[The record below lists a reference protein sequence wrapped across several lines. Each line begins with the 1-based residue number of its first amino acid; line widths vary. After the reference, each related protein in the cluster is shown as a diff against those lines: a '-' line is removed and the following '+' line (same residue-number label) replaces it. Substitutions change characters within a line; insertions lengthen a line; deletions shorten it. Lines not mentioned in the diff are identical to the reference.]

1 METDDNKMLLP
12 LGTLLKQ
19 GEYRVERYIAS
30 GGFGNTY
37 EVAHTRLPKRFAMK
51 EFFMRG
57 INLRQGTRVT
67 VSVDDNRDTFN
78 QMREKFY
85 KEAERLAVLEEPHI
99 VEVTDFFEEN
109 QTAYYVMKL
118 IDGESLAA
126 TMKRTGKPFTEPEVR
141 NVLSQVLPAL
151 ETVHSQG
158 IYHLDLKPG
167 NIMRDV
173 KGHCWLID
181 FGASKQLSTKESKT
195 LSTSTGLSYTPGF
208 APGEQLSGNMNR
220 IGAWTDFYALG
231 ATLYNLLSHQAP
243 PEPDDVRYD
252 GERAFHFPA
261 SVSDDMRRL
270 VLWLMQPDYPQRPQ
284 TVEEITARLA
294 GMAPP
299 KDVEEGKTDE
309 HPKVAVVTE
318 PSISTVKHESKS
330 EKTIPSASVGT
341 VPSHQDEIEEDNQ
354 DEDEWDDET
363 NHKKRWIL
371 IAAGAALVVALG
383 IWLLTGKSDSNKPA
397 EAVEEDYIDQS
408 LHLWSNADGEY
419 GFIDDTGKLVI
430 PCQWNYATDFSEGL
444 ARVTDSGWNHG
455 YIDKTGE
462 VVIPCE
468 WNDAG
473 SFKEGLAPVQ
483 DSNGYWGFIDK
494 TGEIM
499 IPCDWKLASNFSEGL
514 AAVQEVN
521 DRWGFIDETGNPL
534 ISCKWFLASDFR
546 EGMARVQ
553 DSNGQYGFIDKNG
566 LEVIP
571 CQWYNAYWFSEGL
584 APVQNRNGK
593 WGFIENTRNLAIP
606 CQWDEV
612 GDFSEGLAP
621 IKDNNG
627 KWGFIDKTGQ
637 VVIPCQWKF
646 AYSFSDGLALVRN
659 QNRMYGY
666 IDKTGE
672 IVIPCEWEK
681 ADSFHDGL
689 AQVEGSDDIEHYID
703 KTGRMVK

>member
-1 METDDNKMLLP
+1 MNDNDRNMLP
-12 LGTLLKQ
+12 IGTLLKQ

-37 EVAHTRLPKRFAMK
+37 EVVHTRLPKRFAVK

-57 INLRQGTRVT
+57 INQREGVE
-67 VSVDDNRDTFN
+67 VSVSLAENRESFN

-126 TMKRTGKPFTEPEVR
+126 TMKHTRKPFSEPEVR

-151 ETVHSQG
+151 ETVHNQG

-167 NIMRDV
+167 NIMRDA

-181 FGASKQLSTKESKT
+181 FGASKQLSAKDSKT
-195 LSTSTGLSYTPGF
+195 LSTSTGLSYTPGY

-231 ATLYNLLSHQAP
+231 ATIYNLLSCQTP

-261 SVSDDMRRL
+261 SVSDDMRQL
-270 VLWLMQPDYPQRPQ
+270 VLWLMQPDYPRRPQ
-284 TVEEITARLA
+284 KVSEITARLA
-294 GMAPP
+294 EMSHSMN
-299 KDVEEGKTDE
+299 VNEEETDE
-309 HPKVAVVTE
+309 QPKVAVSPE
-318 PSISTVKHESKS
+318 ASIPTVKHVSQEAVQSS
-330 EKTIPSASVGT
+330 
-341 VPSHQDEIEEDNQ
+341 IEETVRIDQVDSDDDQ

-363 NHKKRWIL
+363 SNKKRWL
-371 IAAGAALVVALG
+371 WIAAGAALVVALG
-383 IWLLTGKSDSNKPA
+383 VWLLTGKSGSNKVA

-408 LHLWSNADGEY
+408 LHLWRNADGEY

-430 PCQWNYATDFSEGL
+430 PCQWDYATDFSEGL

-468 WNDAG
+468 WSDAG
-473 SFKEGLAPVQ
+473 RFNEGLAPVQ

-521 DRWGFIDETGNPL
+521 DRWGFIDKTGNPV
-534 ISCKWFLASDFR
+534 ISCKWLMASDFS

-566 LEVIP
+566 LGVIP
-571 CQWYNAYWFSEGL
+571 CQWYDAFWFSEGL

-621 IKDNNG
+621 VKDNNG
-627 KWGFIDKTGQ
+627 KWGYIDKTGQ
-637 VVIPCQWKF
+637 VVIPCQWRY
-646 AYSFSDGLALVRN
+646 AYSFSDGLALVRD
-659 QNRMYGY
+659 QDRMYGY

-681 ADSFHDGL
+681 ADAFHDGL
-689 AQVEGSDDIEHYID
+689 AQVEGSDDIEHYIN
-703 KTGRMVK
+703 KTGRVVK

>member
-1 METDDNKMLLP
+1 MNDNDRNMLP
-12 LGTLLKQ
+12 IGTLLKQ

-37 EVAHTRLPKRFAMK
+37 EVVHTRLPKRFAVK

-57 INLRQGTRVT
+57 INQREGVE
-67 VSVDDNRDTFN
+67 VSVSLAENRESFN

-85 KEAERLAVLEEPHI
+85 KEAERLAVLEESHI

-126 TMKRTGKPFTEPEVR
+126 TMKRTGKPFSEPEVR

-151 ETVHSQG
+151 ETVHNQG

-167 NIMRDV
+167 NIMRDA

-181 FGASKQLSTKESKT
+181 FGASKQLSAKESKT
-195 LSTSTGLSYTPGF
+195 LSTSTGLSYTPGY

-231 ATLYNLLSHQAP
+231 ATIYNLLSCQTP

-261 SVSDDMRRL
+261 SVSDDMRQL
-270 VLWLMQPDYPQRPQ
+270 VLWLMQPDYPRRPQ
-284 TVEEITARLA
+284 KVSEITARLA
-294 GMAPP
+294 EMSHSMN
-299 KDVEEGKTDE
+299 VNEEETDE
-309 HPKVAVVTE
+309 QPKVAVSPE
-318 PSISTVKHESKS
+318 ASIPTVKHVSQEIVQSS
-330 EKTIPSASVGT
+330 
-341 VPSHQDEIEEDNQ
+341 IEETVRTDQVDSEEDDQ

-363 NHKKRWIL
+363 SNKKRWL
-371 IAAGAALVVALG
+371 WIAAGAALVVALG
-383 IWLLTGKSDSNKPA
+383 VWLLTGKSGSNKVA

-408 LHLWSNADGEY
+408 LHLWRNADGEY

-430 PCQWNYATDFSEGL
+430 PCQWDYATDFSEGL

-468 WNDAG
+468 WSDAG
-473 SFKEGLAPVQ
+473 RFNEGLAPVQ

-521 DRWGFIDETGNPL
+521 DRWGFIDKTGNPV
-534 ISCKWFLASDFR
+534 ISCKWLMASDFS

-566 LEVIP
+566 LGVIP
-571 CQWYNAYWFSEGL
+571 CQWYDAFWFSEGL

-621 IKDNNG
+621 VKDNNG
-627 KWGFIDKTGQ
+627 KWGYIDKTGQ
-637 VVIPCQWKF
+637 VVIPCQWRY
-646 AYSFSDGLALVRN
+646 AYSFSDGLALVRD
-659 QNRMYGY
+659 QDRMYGY

-681 ADSFHDGL
+681 ADAFHDGL

-703 KTGRMVK
+703 KTGRVVK